1 MRLAKKFHP
10 YIYIKHPILDQISD
24 AAHLPIVVLM
34 EDAVLICSTLIFDG
48 FFFFFWKRAF

>member
-24 AAHLPIVVLM
+24 AAHLPIVLLM

-48 FFFFFWKRAF
+48 FFFFF